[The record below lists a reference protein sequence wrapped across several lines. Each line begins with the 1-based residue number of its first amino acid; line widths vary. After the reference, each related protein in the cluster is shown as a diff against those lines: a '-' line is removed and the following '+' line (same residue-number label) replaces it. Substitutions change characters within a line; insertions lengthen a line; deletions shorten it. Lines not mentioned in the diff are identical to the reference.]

1 MLLNEGKPHL
11 AQQMHDYVGLVRYA
25 PPELVLKP
33 VQPMPAE
40 FCRET
45 AATLKSLTGM
55 NWKVKTSDGP
65 SEPSLLEQEQPAD
78 AEAKQTVMATPNV
91 KAALEAFPDA
101 ELLCPINK
109 NEKWAAT
116 DKTNQT
122 KNP

>member
-55 NWKVKTSDGP
+55 NWQVTTSDGP
-65 SEPSLLEQEQPAD
+65 AEPSLLEQEQAAD
-78 AEAKQTVMATPNV
+78 AEAKQAVMDTPIV
-91 KAALEAFPDA
+91 KRSEEHTS
-101 ELLCPINK
+101 ELQSLMRISY
-109 NEKWAAT
+109 AVF
-116 DKTNQT
+116 
-122 KNP
+122 

>member
-1 MLLNEGKPHL
+1 MLWNEGKPHL

-55 NWKVKTSDGP
+55 NWQVTTSDGP
-65 SEPSLLEQEQPAD
+65 AEPSLLEQEQAAD
-78 AEAKQTVMATPNV
+78 AEAKQAVMDSSEERAVGKECVSKCRSRVVRYP
-91 KAALEAFPDA
+91 
-101 ELLCPINK
+101 
-109 NEKWAAT
+109 
-116 DKTNQT
+116 
-122 KNP
+122 